1 MKHKKAVIV
10 VASVLGTLLVVLVA
24 VAVYYVVVAR
34 RTVDK
39 VTTPE
44 GDTIVLAVY
53 VLQEDPAQRIEDT
66 KDYPYGVNR
75 LPSDEDSMQR
85 MTQDLQ
91 EILGKAP
98 DITEYENQFSL
109 MDSLQNQ
116 DVRAVILNEAYVGSL
131 AEVEGYKWVESGI
144 RRIESYEFEQA
155 PPQSQTPQQEESNPS
170 GKAPDAF
177 VLYIS
182 GIDTYGGITA
192 RSRSDVNILAVV
204 NMDAGTIL
212 MVSTPRDYYVDFS
225 VTGGQKD
232 KLTHAG
238 IYGVEASMDALQRL
252 YDVQIDYYLKVNF
265 TGFVDIIDALGGI
278 EVYSEYDFTVE
289 NIRDYQKGY
298 NQVSG
303 IEALAFARERYSFA
317 SGDYQ
322 RGKNQME
329 VIRAVIQ
336 KCTSTAVL
344 KNFRQIMD
352 GIAGSFESNMPSS
365 QVYSLVSR
373 QLNRG
378 TQWQIT
384 TYSVEGA
391 NSYQP
396 TFSMPGRDLF
406 VILPDSASVNQA
418 KSKIQAALAA

>member
-1 MKHKKAVIV
+1 
-10 VASVLGTLLVVLVA
+10 
-24 VAVYYVVVAR
+24 
-34 RTVDK
+34 
-39 VTTPE
+39 
-44 GDTIVLAVY
+44 
-53 VLQEDPAQRIEDT
+53 
-66 KDYPYGVNR
+66 
-75 LPSDEDSMQR
+75 
-85 MTQDLQ
+85 
-91 EILGKAP
+91 
-98 DITEYENQFSL
+98 
-109 MDSLQNQ
+109 
-116 DVRAVILNEAYVGSL
+116 
-131 AEVEGYKWVESGI
+131 
-144 RRIESYEFEQA
+144 
-155 PPQSQTPQQEESNPS
+155 
-170 GKAPDAF
+170 
-177 VLYIS
+177 
-182 GIDTYGGITA
+182 
-192 RSRSDVNILAVV
+192 
-204 NMDAGTIL
+204 

-298 NQVSG
+298 NQVNG

-344 KNFRQIMD
+344 KNFRQTMD

-365 QVYSLVSR
+365 QIYSLAGR

-378 TQWQIT
+378 TQWEIT
-384 TYSVEGA
+384 TYSVEGT